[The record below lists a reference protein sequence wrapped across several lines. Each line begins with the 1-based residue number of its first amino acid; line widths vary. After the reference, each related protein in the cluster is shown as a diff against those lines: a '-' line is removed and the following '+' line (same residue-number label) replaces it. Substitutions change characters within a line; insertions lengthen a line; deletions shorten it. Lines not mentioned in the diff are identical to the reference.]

1 MTNLIFENL
10 QLHVRLPSMTPMPT
24 EVQAVRTILFVCTG
38 NTCRSPMAEGLAAD
52 LLADSG
58 VFVASAGVA
67 ASDGA
72 PPSRETIHTL
82 ESMGIEYE
90 GHSKPLSADM
100 IRNADLVLCM
110 TRSHQAAA
118 RSLVEGDEDLL
129 TRIQLVDPEGDIP
142 DPIGQS
148 QATYDAVAQRLKSV
162 IPGHISDLAT

>member
-1 MTNLIFENL
+1 
-10 QLHVRLPSMTPMPT
+10 
-24 EVQAVRTILFVCTG
+24 
-38 NTCRSPMAEGLAAD
+38 MAEGIAAD
-52 LLADSG
+52 LLADTG
-58 VFVASAGVA
+58 IFVASAGVA

-72 PPSRETIHTL
+72 PPSLETIRTL

-129 TRIQLVDPEGDIP
+129 KRIQMVDSEGDIP
-142 DPIGQS
+142 DPIGQGQS
-148 QATYDAVAQRLKSV
+148 TYDAVARRLKSV
-162 IPGHISDLAT
+162 IPDHISNLTT

>member
-1 MTNLIFENL
+1 M
-10 QLHVRLPSMTPMPT
+10 H
-24 EVQAVRTILFVCTG
+24 TILFVCTG
-38 NTCRSPMAEGLAAD
+38 NTCRSPMAEGIAAD

-72 PPSRETIHTL
+72 PPSRETIRTL

-90 GHSKPLSADM
+90 GHSKPLTVEM

-118 RSLVEGDEDLL
+118 RSLVDGEKELVD
-129 TRIQLVDPEGDIP
+129 RIQLVDPDGDIP
-142 DPIGQS
+142 DPIGQG
-148 QATYDAVAQRLKSV
+148 QATYDAVAERLKSV
-162 IPGHISDLAT
+162 IPDRVTDFAT